1 MTLIYD
7 TSIINNRI
15 RIFHEGRGVKPKT
28 DHDHVAAWALQT
40 GLPLSQEH
48 IAALA
53 QGYEHLQQ
61 LRAML
66 HRPDPLG
73 TDLAPVFLPE
83 FDR

>member
-1 MTLIYD
+1 M
-7 TSIINNRI
+7 
-15 RIFHEGRGVKPKT
+15 KPKT
-28 DHDHVAAWALQT
+28 DHDHVAVWARQA
-40 GLPLSQEH
+40 GLPLTDEH

-66 HRPDPLG
+66 HRPGSLS